1 MLTEKQPQMSRQPAS
16 LQRTEW
22 AERHVEDFL
31 ALPLVREFVFRSPQ
45 SLDKVI
51 QKEVVDF
58 LVAHGNTA
66 ILVSQKC
73 QEDPS
78 SRIGA
83 RAASWA
89 RKAAKGAAS
98 QLCGALRRADG
109 QPIWCEHSRRGR
121 VEFPN
126 GLPKIDHAIALV
138 EMLERVDLEPDAEHL
153 PLEFQGTP
161 ITYLCLNDFLNLAV
175 NLRTSS
181 ELLEYLDVRRSLPSS
196 DLRIIGDERPL
207 FECYLL
213 EGPFLKGTKSRA
225 DATTIVARQQARLMA
240 TLAAKRKSDRY
251 STLLEHMADELA
263 RRLPDY
269 AVNVPEPLLAHF
281 DPPEARS
288 GYLKMQ
294 GVLAGLRL
302 RERAKL
308 GEAFYEVISNLRP
321 KASGFTYKSVW
332 LDPEPDWVFVFA
344 SSKGVTRAEVL
355 TRMKTLMVGAMA
367 FYERHCFTAI
377 DRGAEG
383 YEVSMGFLGSPPTAA
398 EQKIGQEF
406 FGHLRTT
413 TVPLRLGP

>member
-1 MLTEKQPQMSRQPAS
+1 MSRQPPS

-31 ALPLVREFVFRSPQ
+31 SLPLVREFVFRSPQ

-138 EMLERVDLEPDAEHL
+138 EMLERVDLEPDAKHL

-161 ITYLCLNDFLNLAV
+161 ITYLSLNDFLNLAV

-196 DLRIIGDERPL
+196 DLRVIGDERPL
-207 FECYLL
+207 FECY
-213 EGPFLKGTKSRA
+213 
-225 DATTIVARQQARLMA
+225 
-240 TLAAKRKSDRY
+240 
-251 STLLEHMADELA
+251 
-263 RRLPDY
+263 
-269 AVNVPEPLLAHF
+269 
-281 DPPEARS
+281 
-288 GYLKMQ
+288 
-294 GVLAGLRL
+294 
-302 RERAKL
+302 
-308 GEAFYEVISNLRP
+308 
-321 KASGFTYKSVW
+321 
-332 LDPEPDWVFVFA
+332 
-344 SSKGVTRAEVL
+344 
-355 TRMKTLMVGAMA
+355 
-367 FYERHCFTAI
+367 
-377 DRGAEG
+377 
-383 YEVSMGFLGSPPTAA
+383 
-398 EQKIGQEF
+398 
-406 FGHLRTT
+406 
-413 TVPLRLGP
+413 